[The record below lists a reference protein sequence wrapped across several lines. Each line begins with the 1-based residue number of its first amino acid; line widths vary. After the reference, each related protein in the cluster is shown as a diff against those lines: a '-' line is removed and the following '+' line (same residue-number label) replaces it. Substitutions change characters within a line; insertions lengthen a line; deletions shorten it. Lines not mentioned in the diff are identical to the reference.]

1 MYSARLMEKRKELL
15 TLSEAAELLGV
26 SRMKMSRM
34 VKTKVVTTQNDP
46 LDERVK
52 LVKREDI
59 LALIVRDR
67 AA

>member
-1 MYSARLMEKRKELL
+1 MEKRKELL

-34 VKTKVVTTQNDP
+34 VKTKVITTQNDP

-52 LVKREDI
+52 LVKRDDV

>member
-1 MYSARLMEKRKELL
+1 MEKQKELL

-34 VKTKVVTTQNDP
+34 VKTKVITTQNDP

-52 LVKREDI
+52 LVKREDV

>member
-1 MYSARLMEKRKELL
+1 MEKHKELL

-52 LVKREDI
+52 LVKRDDV
-59 LALIVRDR
+59 LALVVRDR

>member
-1 MYSARLMEKRKELL
+1 MEKHKELL

-34 VKTKVVTTQNDP
+34 VKTKVITTQNDP

>member
-1 MYSARLMEKRKELL
+1 MEKLKDLL
-15 TLSEAAELLGV
+15 TLSEAAELLSV

>member
-1 MYSARLMEKRKELL
+1 MEKHKELL

-52 LVKREDI
+52 LVKRDDV
-59 LALIVRDR
+59 LVLVVRDR

>member
-1 MYSARLMEKRKELL
+1 MEKHKELL

-34 VKTKVVTTQNDP
+34 VKTKVITTQNDP

-52 LVKREDI
+52 LVKRDDV

>member
-1 MYSARLMEKRKELL
+1 MEKRKELL

-34 VKTKVVTTQNDP
+34 VKTKVITTQNDP

>member
-1 MYSARLMEKRKELL
+1 MEKRKELL

-34 VKTKVVTTQNDP
+34 VKMKVITTQNDP

-52 LVKREDI
+52 LVKRDDV

>member
-1 MYSARLMEKRKELL
+1 MEKQKELL

-52 LVKREDI
+52 LVKRDDV

>member
-1 MYSARLMEKRKELL
+1 MEKRKDLL

-34 VKTKVVTTQNDP
+34 VKTKVITTQNDP

-52 LVKREDI
+52 LVKRDDV
-59 LALIVRDR
+59 LALVVRDR

>member
-1 MYSARLMEKRKELL
+1 MEKQKELL
-15 TLSEAAELLGV
+15 TLSEAAELVGV

-34 VKTKVVTTQNDP
+34 VKTKVIMTQNDP

-52 LVKREDI
+52 LVKREDV

>member
-1 MYSARLMEKRKELL
+1 MEKRKDLL

-34 VKTKVVTTQNDP
+34 VKTKVISTQNDP

-52 LVKREDI
+52 LVKRDDV
-59 LALIVRDR
+59 LALVVRDR

>member
-1 MYSARLMEKRKELL
+1 MEKRKDLL

-34 VKTKVVTTQNDP
+34 VKTKVITTQNDP